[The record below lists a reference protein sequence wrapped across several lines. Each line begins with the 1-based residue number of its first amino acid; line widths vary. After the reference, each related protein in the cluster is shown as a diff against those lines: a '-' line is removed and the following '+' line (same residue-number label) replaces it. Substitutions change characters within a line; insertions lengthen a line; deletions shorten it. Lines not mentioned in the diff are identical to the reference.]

1 MFAGE
6 IFIKSD
12 LFDSVRFKG
21 VSMFTDESMMPPNLR
36 GYALKL
42 PGCRLKRNG
51 HLITKWP
58 YHQPSKSAGGPF
70 VIKDLS
76 QSIMGTIDVTV
87 ARITVKKRN
96 SSLRQPIFRFN
107 P

>member
-1 MFAGE
+1 MGEDGRGSRTQLDWDQVYAFRDIASLSAKLFAGE

-36 GYALKL
+36 GYA
-42 PGCRLKRNG
+42 PQNYRGCRLKRNG

-58 YHQPSKSAGGPF
+58 YHQPSESAGEPF
-70 VIKDLS
+70 CD
-76 QSIMGTIDVTV
+76 
-87 ARITVKKRN
+87 
-96 SSLRQPIFRFN
+96 
-107 P
+107 